1 MFDLTCFD
9 GNWFL
14 FFGKDIYKSTDGQSW
29 DKITVDLLYCP
40 E

>member
-1 MFDLTCFD
+1 MVDLTCFD

-29 DKITVDLLYCP
+29 DKITVDSLYCP